1 MIGRRCPVP
10 PWGEDGGPHRSCS
23 PLFSVNEFAGQAAA
37 IRVSGS
43 VASVTEDST
52 IAVTFVGCKR
62 ADNNTAWLTAA
73 TSRVRKG
80 GRTIA
85 IASASIGGA
94 TCERAGRVYLLR
106 DF

>member
-1 MIGRRCPVP
+1 
-10 PWGEDGGPHRSCS
+10 
-23 PLFSVNEFAGQAAA
+23 
-37 IRVSGS
+37 
-43 VASVTEDST
+43 VTEDST

-80 GRTIA
+80 VRTIA

-94 TCERAGRVYLLR
+94 TCELA
-106 DF
+106 